1 MIFSSFNFLN
11 VPSGFVVVTMVK
23 GSSEQARKLGRC
35 GIVISKIWNHC
46 PLTHWLTWVS
56 ARRCYRIWKCL
67 FSISPVVNV
76 GETLL
81 SSLACRHHQ
90 KQKRI
95 IERSH
100 LGAVALLSPIAV
112 RGRKPGGRLWS
123 NRKSQEYQLWTTV
136 LPIFIM
142 QKANLKGF
150 CWCIATLLWWRPAG
164 YWLWS
169 WATGK
174 EEEGQEREKNQKWKI
189 KLTNKLKKFR

>member
-1 MIFSSFNFLN
+1 
-11 VPSGFVVVTMVK
+11 MVK
-23 GSSEQARKLGRC
+23 GFSEQARKLGRC

-100 LGAVALLSPIAV
+100 LGALALLSPIAV

-142 QKANLKGF
+142 QKANLTWKASVGVLRPCF
-150 CWCIATLLWWRPAG
+150 DGGLPATDSGAEQQGRRRRDKRG
-164 YWLWS
+164 
-169 WATGK
+169 
-174 EEEGQEREKNQKWKI
+174 RKI
-189 KLTNKLKKFR
+189 KSEK